1 MKRKSIILIIGLL
14 LSGVTVACNSPS
26 TSQTDSSKATEED
39 SEVEYIHSFDPETNL
54 RETIGDITYSVPES
68 WSPEYTENGNY
79 YYPED
84 GMLYVSSSYDA
95 FDVTDTA
102 ETDEFMDGF
111 SSSIDEFKE
120 VDSYNSHDNGIDFFI
135 FDFSGVVSDI
145 DVTGKGYIFSDNG
158 LLYCFV
164 YSDNYTDARAQS
176 HMRDFE
182 EVIKSIEFI
191 AATPTEEPLSSP
203 SATAEPTPEETAD
216 PSVPIEYLSAL
227 EKAKDYSEL
236 MHMSKKGLFDQLT
249 SEYGEQF
256 SEEAAQYAVDNVN
269 ADWNANA
276 LETAKSYSEN
286 MHMSK
291 QGIYDQ
297 LVSEYGEQ
305 FTAEEAQYAVDNL
318 EADYNYNALQTAI
331 SYQENMNMSPEA
343 IRDQLTSEYG
353 EQFTQEEADYAIEHL
368 PQ

>member
-14 LSGVTVACNSPS
+14 LSGVTVACNSPI
-26 TSQTDSSKATEED
+26 TSQADYSKATEED

-54 RETIGDITYSVPES
+54 QETIGDITYSVPES
-68 WSPEYTENGNY
+68 WSPEYTEDGNY

-84 GMLYVSSSYDA
+84 GMLCVTGSYDS
-95 FDVTDTA
+95 FDVTDSTFK
-102 ETDEFMDGF
+102 EEFLSGF
-111 SSSIDEFKE
+111 SSEI
-120 VDSYNSHDNGIDFFI
+120 
-135 FDFSGVVSDI
+135 
-145 DVTGKGYIFSDNG
+145 
-158 LLYCFV
+158 
-164 YSDNYTDARAQS
+164 DNYTDIDNYNSQINGVDFFVADFSGIMSDIPVNGRNYSFSHAGIFYSFFYCDTNVDTNTQS
-176 HMRDFE
+176 HIRDFE

-191 AATPTEEPLSSP
+191 ATTPTEEPLPSP
-203 SATAEPTPEETAD
+203 SATAEPIPEETAD

>member
-1 MKRKSIILIIGLL
+1 MKRKSIILIAGLL
-14 LSGVTVACNSPS
+14 LTVSAISCDSQS
-26 TSQTDSSKATEED
+26 TPQTSSAKTSEED
-39 SEVEYIHSFDPETNL
+39 SEIEYIHSFDPSTN
-54 RETIGDITYSVPES
+54 RQETIGDITYSIPER
-68 WSPEYTENGNY
+68 WSPEYTEDGNY

-95 FDVTDTA
+95 FDVTDAA

-120 VDSYNSHDNGIDFFI
+120 VDSYNSHNNGIDFFI
-135 FDFSGVVSDI
+135 FDFSGAVSDI

-164 YSDNYTDARAQS
+164 YSDNYTDTRAQS

-191 AATPTEEPLSSP
+191 TATPTEEPLPSP
-203 SATAEPTPEETAD
+203 SATEEPTPEETAD

-227 EKAKDYSEL
+227 EKARDYSEL

-256 SEEAAQYAVDNVN
+256 SEEAAQYAVDNVS

-276 LETAKSYSEN
+276 LETAKNYSDT
-286 MHMSK
+286 MYMSK

-305 FTAEEAQYAVDNL
+305 FTAEEAQYAIDNL

-331 SYQENMNMSPEA
+331 SYQENMDMSPEA

-353 EQFTQEEADYAIEHL
+353 EQFTPEEADYAISNL

>member
-1 MKRKSIILIIGLL
+1 MKRKSIILIIGL

-26 TSQTDSSKATEED
+26 TSQADSSKAED
-39 SEVEYIHSFDPETNL
+39 ASVEYIHAFDPDTNL
-54 RETIGDITYSVPES
+54 QETIGDITYSVPKS
-68 WSPEYTENGNY
+68 WSPEYTEDGNY

-84 GMLYVSSSYDA
+84 GMLYVSSSYDV
-95 FDVTDTA
+95 FDVTDA
-102 ETDEFMDGF
+102 GQIDDFVDGF
-111 SSSIDEFKE
+111 SSSLDGFEEIDH
-120 VDSYNSHDNGIDFFI
+120 YNSQDNGIDFLVL
-135 FDFSGVVSDI
+135 DFNGKESDI
-145 DVTGKGYIFSDNG
+145 NITGRAYVFCSNG
-158 LLYCFV
+158 LFYGFLYG
-164 YSDNYTDARAQS
+164 DNYTDIRTQS

-191 AATPTEEPLSSP
+191 AATPTEEPLPSP
-203 SATAEPTPEETAD
+203 SATEEPTPEETAD

-236 MHMSKKGLFDQLT
+236 MHMSKKGLYDQLT

-276 LETAKSYSEN
+276 LESAKSYSEN

-297 LVSEYGEQ
+297 LISEYGEQ
-305 FTAEEAQYAVDNL
+305 FTEEEAQYAVDNL